1 MSTAP
6 ERVRVPAASVRAP
19 RRITL
24 AIASLG
30 SGGAERVAAILA
42 NAWAERGDRA
52 TLVTLD
58 DAPSFYAL
66 DPRVERVALGL
77 AGASHGMLDRA
88 VQTARRV
95 RALRRA
101 VGASRPDVCVGFID
115 RFNVML
121 IAATQGLGV
130 PLVVSER
137 VHPGFVDPR
146 GWGAVRRAFYTRAGA
161 VVAQTERTAA
171 ALRWPL
177 SPTVVAIGNPV
188 PEMAARATKAERP
201 RVIAAG
207 RLVPQK
213 GFDVLLRAF
222 ARVDAP
228 QWELVIFGEGPE
240 RARLEALRGSLGLGD
255 RARLAGTSD
264 ELVMELARAS
274 IFVLASR
281 FEGFPN
287 VLCEAMAVGL
297 PVIATRCPAGPEE
310 IVREGIDG
318 RLVEVD
324 DVPALARALEELIRS
339 PEQRARMAGAARTIS
354 QRYGVARIVAAWD
367 EVFDHVTGGAW
378 KRS

>member
-1 MSTAP
+1 LHGLCARGPRVSAAP
-6 ERVRVPAASVRAP
+6 ELAASATVRSTRSP
-19 RRITL
+19 RRITF

-30 SGGAERVAAILA
+30 SGGAERVATILV
-42 NAWAERGDRA
+42 NAWAGRGDRV
-52 TLVTLD
+52 TLITLD
-58 DAPSFYAL
+58 DAPSFYPL
-66 DPRVERVALGL
+66 DERVERVALGL
-77 AGASHGMLDRA
+77 AGASRGLLDRA
-88 VQTARRV
+88 ARTARRV

-101 VGASRPDVCVGFID
+101 VRESRPDVCVGFID

-121 IAATQGLGV
+121 IAATKGLGV

-188 PEMAARATKAERP
+188 PVVDAPVRKTVRP
-201 RVIAAG
+201 RVVAAG

-228 QWELVIFGEGPE
+228 DWDLVIFGEGPE
-240 RARLEALRGSLGLGD
+240 RASSSL
-255 RARLAGTSD
+255 
-264 ELVMELARAS
+264 
-274 IFVLASR
+274 FVLASQSTLGKPSKR
-281 FEGFPN
+281 
-287 VLCEAMAVGL
+287 EAMAVGL

-310 IVREGIDG
+310 IVRDGVDG
-318 RLVEVD
+318 RLVGVD
-324 DVPALARALEELIRS
+324 DVAGLARAMQELMTS
-339 PEQRARMAGAARTIS
+339 PDTRARMSAASREVS
-354 QRYGVARIVAAWD
+354 ERYGLARVVAEWD
-367 EVFDHVTGGAW
+367 GVFDRVTGGAW